1 MLSVTYTYGQKKQLF
16 FIADTLSSNV
26 NNRFL
31 EIGEEGQ
38 MGYYV
43 LYCKCIVPH
52 DRYVTFTYKINKSAI
67 QIVNKKPESKYSSL
81 KELLD
86 LLTKAQNNFD
96 NQYDLF
102 ITEKLPNNKYKTNQV
117 KMPRLRRLEP
127 DYQIIKK

>member
-1 MLSVTYTYGQKKQLF
+1 M
-16 FIADTLSSNV
+16 ADTLSSGI

-43 LYCKCIVPH
+43 LYCKCVIPH
-52 DRYVTFTYKINKSAI
+52 DNYVTFTYKNNI

-86 LLTKAQNNFD
+86 LLTKSQNNFD
-96 NQYDLF
+96 DQYELF

-117 KMPRLRRLEP
+117 KMPRFGRLDP